1 MDMSFAN
8 QALAVEFLVKNQ
20 DNLDNKLQT
29 LPAKVDQEIAQL
41 KLDSMGISIDS
52 LSPEML
58 EYMNSWTVGT

>member
-1 MDMSFAN
+1 MSFAN

-29 LPAKVDQEIAQL
+29 LPPQIDQEIAQL
-41 KLDSMGISIDS
+41 KLDSMGVSIDL
-52 LSPEML
+52 LSSEML